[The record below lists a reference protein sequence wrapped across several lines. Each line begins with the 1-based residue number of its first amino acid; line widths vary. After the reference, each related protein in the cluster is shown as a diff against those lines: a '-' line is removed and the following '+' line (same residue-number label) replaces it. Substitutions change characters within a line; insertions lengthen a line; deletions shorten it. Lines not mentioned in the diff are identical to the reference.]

1 MPTADKTKEQP
12 DQILHIGSKQQYFLS
27 SSHNVLMDEMQT
39 QVAELCSMLDQ
50 SSSDESFDFSVWV
63 QHLEAYI

>member
-12 DQILHIGSKQQYFLS
+12 DQILHRGSKQQYFLS

-39 QVAELCSMLDQ
+39 QVA
-50 SSSDESFDFSVWV
+50 
-63 QHLEAYI
+63 